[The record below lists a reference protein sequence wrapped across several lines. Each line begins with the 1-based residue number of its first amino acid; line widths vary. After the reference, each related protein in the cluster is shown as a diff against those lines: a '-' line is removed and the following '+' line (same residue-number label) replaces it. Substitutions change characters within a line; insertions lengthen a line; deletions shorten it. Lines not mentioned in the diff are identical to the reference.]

1 MYHPFSRWK
10 LAASYSHLDVHE
22 HLLATAVAGPF
33 NPSETATP
41 RNSWKVQSF
50 LNLTPSVQLD
60 ALLFTSS
67 AVLSP
72 VYPIDVLVPPH
83 IRLDL
88 RLGWRVSPHFEVSV
102 SGQDLLNPRHL
113 ELAPEAETILRDAVR
128 GYYLK
133 TTWRF

>member
-1 MYHPFSRWK
+1 MYHPFSAWK

-22 HLLATAVAGPF
+22 HMLDSPAGAPL
-33 NPSETATP
+33 NTSQPATP
-41 RNSWKVQSF
+41 RNSWKIQSF
-50 LNLTPSVQLD
+50 LNLSQTVQLD
-60 ALLFTSS
+60 MLLFTSS

-72 VYPIDVLVPPH
+72 VYPIDVIVPLH
-83 IRLDL
+83 TRLDL
-88 RLGWRVSPHFEVSV
+88 RLGWRVSPRFEVSL

-113 ELAPEAETILRDAVR
+113 ELTAESATIPRDAVR